1 MSLYTIQAKYIDLAN
16 KIEEAGGVV
25 DEEIL
30 KELEVNDEEFEEK
43 ISQWLHVINEKRG
56 KSKMLKDEVSRL
68 TDRKKAVDKSIEQM
82 ENAVDRAL
90 KQREMD
96 KYDNGLYTVSYHKSS
111 FVNDENMTTIPPDY
125 LKTKTTETLDK
136 AGIKKA
142 LKKGEEFEGIFLDTR
157 QHLQIK

>member
-16 KIEEAGGVV
+16 RIEEAGGVV